1 MGCSCLSGGAVVS
14 TAPTYLK
21 APTECTYHFVGAVET
36 TAPPESTPE
45 STPEELF
52 VFWLLDYCI
61 DNRDEAEEAHSRC
74 YLHATHTKDVVIE
87 NGLVASATA
96 HEYKTE
102 DDNQHSDYHQN
113 EVNLAKCIISFI
125 HFVFILN

>member
-1 MGCSCLSGGAVVS
+1 LSQLHQHNGRCILLVPSNLLVQLRQLH
-14 TAPTYLK
+14 PLK
-21 APTECTYHFVGAVET
+21 AP
-36 TAPPESTPE
+36 
-45 STPEELF
+45 PEELF
-52 VFWLLDYCI
+52 VFWLLDYRI
-61 DNRDEAEEAHSRC
+61 DNRDEAEEAHCRC

-113 EVNLAKCIISFI
+113 EVNLAKCVISFI

>member
-1 MGCSCLSGGAVVS
+1 
-14 TAPTYLK
+14 LK
-21 APTECTYHFVGAVET
+21 APTECTCHYVGAVET
-36 TAPPESTPE
+36 TAPPE

-52 VFWLLDYCI
+52 VFWLLDYRI

-87 NGLVASATA
+87 NMLVASATA

-113 EVNLAKCIISFI
+113 EVNLAKCVISFI

>member
-1 MGCSCLSGGAVVS
+1 MSLRGCSCLSGGAVVS

-21 APTECTYHFVGAVET
+21 APTEYTYHFVGAVET
-36 TAPPESTPE
+36 TAPPNC
-45 STPEELF
+45 TPEELF
-52 VFWLLDYCI
+52 VLRLLDYRI

-87 NGLVASATA
+87 NMLVASATA

-113 EVNLAKCIISFI
+113 EVNLAKCVISFI

>member
-1 MGCSCLSGGAVVS
+1 MHSVGAF
-14 TAPTYLK
+14 K
-21 APTECTYHFVGAVET
+21 FIGAVET

-45 STPEELF
+45 STPEGLF
-52 VFWLLDYCI
+52 VFWLLDYRI
-61 DNRDEAEEAHSRC
+61 DNRDETEEAHYGC

-87 NGLVASATA
+87 NMLVASATA

-113 EVNLAKCIISFI
+113 EVNLAKCVISLI

>member
-1 MGCSCLSGGAVVS
+1 LSQLHQHNGRCILLVPSNLLVQLRQLH
-14 TAPTYLK
+14 PLK
-21 APTECTYHFVGAVET
+21 AP
-36 TAPPESTPE
+36 PE

-52 VFWLLDYCI
+52 VFWLLDYRI

-113 EVNLAKCIISFI
+113 EVNLAKCVISFI